1 MRYALNIVV
10 NRPLVFF
17 IDSPSPSNYDIVY
30 DITKSPAFPLLFA
43 FRANHYVP
51 VLRECLLRSLY
62 RQPAIDAMNGAPGK
76 LVIGTIST
84 YGVSPFDIAQ
94 LVEDVEEDDDE
105 SKTKSEDDKHHDK
118 VRLYVSHLTLEPTK
132 NQVLAAAKTVNN
144 YLVDLINSVCKTNIT
159 WLICYPLS
167 SSLMC
172 LHLIRAKARDTT
184 TSKTSHTTALLRAGL
199 Y

>member
-84 YGVSPFDIAQ
+84 YGVSPFDIAK

-105 SKTKSEDDKHHDK
+105 SKTKSKDDKHH
-118 VRLYVSHLTLEPTK
+118 V
-132 NQVLAAAKTVNN
+132 
-144 YLVDLINSVCKTNIT
+144 
-159 WLICYPLS
+159 
-167 SSLMC
+167 
-172 LHLIRAKARDTT
+172 
-184 TSKTSHTTALLRAGL
+184 
-199 Y
+199 